1 VLRSATDLLLD
12 AMRELDEEQ
21 NASQEDDHQ
30 QRQHDGQHA
39 EQHDGPHD
47 ALHEN
52 AEKEWS

>member
-21 NASQEDDHQ
+21 NASQEDDLH

-39 EQHDGPHD
+39 EQHDGQHD